1 MVIHTVVNEY
11 DLLYAHQQETAYAEK
26 KPSAD
31 EVCTDTAAYKNYTKL
46 PDIRKGDFLNDN
58 N

>member
-26 KPSAD
+26 KLSAD
-31 EVCTDTAAYKNYTKL
+31 EVRTDMAAYKNYTKL